1 MLIRE
6 CETEPIAPAAAGRM
20 LGGSL
25 LLAAGMLLSSW
36 LRVSELVPGVDVLVI
51 VVAGLLFA
59 WLVNGIARVRGLPLA
74 VAAIGTVVAFVG
86 WALGTFGGGFPG
98 GVTVF
103 MALLLS
109 VYSRSW
115 TVGLVATAIL
125 VGSEILT
132 WFI

>member
-1 MLIRE
+1 MFIRE

-25 LLAAGMLLSSW
+25 LFAAGMLLSSW
-36 LRVSELVPGVDVLVI
+36 LRVSDLVPGVDVLVI

-86 WALGTFGGGFPG
+86 WALGTFGGDFPG